1 MPSAAAQRP
10 PLAIRIDPRFI
21 APAGPRISNVYQP
34 PPAPPRP
41 RHAPLPAP
49 VDAPKPKVGKSCP
62 LYLSRELMTPPL
74 RQCHINPLPLKT
86 SRLQLH

>member
-34 PPAPPRP
+34 PPPTPPSPLPPRSTTSP
-41 RHAPLPAP
+41 
-49 VDAPKPKVGKSCP
+49 
-62 LYLSRELMTPPL
+62 SRCSETE
-74 RQCHINPLPLKT
+74 
-86 SRLQLH
+86 SR